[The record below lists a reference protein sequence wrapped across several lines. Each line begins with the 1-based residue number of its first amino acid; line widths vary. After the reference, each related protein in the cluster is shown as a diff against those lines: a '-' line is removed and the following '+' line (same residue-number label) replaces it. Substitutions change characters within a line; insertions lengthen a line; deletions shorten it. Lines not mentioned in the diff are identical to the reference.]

1 MTQISTTLAEI
12 RQLERAYET
21 TIPQAF
27 LDENQ
32 HVNVQYYLH
41 LVERGLGEVFRRV
54 GLGERYAAA
63 DEIGN
68 FALEQHIRY
77 LAELLHNDE
86 VSIYIRLVD
95 LSPKRAY
102 FIGFLVNDVREQLA
116 ATVEVVMMNVDIAR
130 RRGAPFPP
138 QAKQRLDALL
148 TAHRNLPWS
157 PPVCGIMRA

>member
-1 MTQISTTLAEI
+1 MSQINAPLGDV
-12 RQLERAYET
+12 RQLDRAYEM
-21 TIPQAF
+21 TIPKSF

-32 HVNVQYYLH
+32 HVNVQYYVH

-77 LAELLHNDE
+77 LSEILIDE
-86 VSIYIRLVD
+86 RVSVYIRLVE

-102 FIGFLVNDVREQLA
+102 FMGFLVNDSREQLA
-116 ATVEVVMMNVDIAR
+116 ATVEVVMMNVDIAT
-130 RRGAPFPP
+130 RRGAPFPSA
-138 QAKQRLDALL
+138 AKEQLDALL
-148 TAHRNLPWS
+148 KKHQKLPWLA
-157 PPVCGIMRA
+157 PLCGVMRA